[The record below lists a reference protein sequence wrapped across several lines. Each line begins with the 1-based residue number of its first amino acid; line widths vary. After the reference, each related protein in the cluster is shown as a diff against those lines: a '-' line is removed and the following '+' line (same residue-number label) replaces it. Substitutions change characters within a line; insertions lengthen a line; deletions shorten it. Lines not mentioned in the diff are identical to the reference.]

1 MTTARCTTC
10 EAGRTAAL
18 GALIAVVLAS
28 GCSADYRAERLYWQ
42 AEQAAAPVLKNPA
55 AATPGQFGAAQAA
68 FAQVIARTPGTFWA
82 ARAQGR
88 IATFYALQQR
98 YDQARQAYEVLVRNY
113 VHHAQLCLW
122 ARQAIARTYETQERW
137 PEAVAA
143 YEDLMRAHP
152 WSQAALETPLYIARG
167 YEQREQAQ
175 KAHEAY
181 DAAVGR
187 YVQWIAKA
195 PVPEMVVAIK
205 HYLAIAYQR
214 LQRWDDAV
222 SVLQELA
229 EISEDAN
236 RPLTLV
242 TLGAVYQ
249 EKLRNP
255 AKAQAAYVRL
265 IETFPQHPLANVAR
279 EQLEKLPLPK
289 TP

>member
-1 MTTARCTTC
+1 MKNV
-10 EAGRTAAL
+10 AL
-18 GALIAVVLAS
+18 SQRHVLGVLIAVVLAS

-55 AATPGQFGAAQAA
+55 AATSEQIGAAQAA
-68 FAQVIARTPGTFWA
+68 YAQVIARTPGTFWA

-88 IATFYALQQR
+88 IATLFALQQR
-98 YDQARQAYEVLVRNY
+98 WDQARQAYEVLVRNY
-113 VHHAQLCLW
+113 VHHAQLVLW

-137 PEAVAA
+137 PEAVAT
-143 YEDLMRAHP
+143 YEELMRAHP

-167 YEQREQAQ
+167 YEERDQ
-175 KAHEAY
+175 KDKAREAY
-181 DAAVGR
+181 ETATGR
-187 YVQWIAKA
+187 YIQWAAKA
-195 PVPEMVVAIK
+195 PTPEMVIAIK
-205 HYLAIAYQR
+205 HYLTITYQR
-214 LQRWDDAV
+214 LERWDDAV

-229 EISEDAN
+229 EIAEDTN

-249 EKLRNP
+249 EKLHDP

-265 IETFPQHPLANVAR
+265 IETFPQHPLTKVAR
-279 EQLEKLPLPK
+279 EQLEKLPAPQ